1 MRTKITG
8 IVLSIVRHS
17 DKHNVVSIYT
27 PTHGRI
33 TCLAPAG
40 GTRSKLP
47 RLMLL
52 STIDTEINITPTKEM
67 YQLRC
72 YSFAELRP
80 SLYTDPMK
88 MTLAMFLA
96 DFLNHLLRETQP
108 DAGIWKFIQGSLS
121 LLDVAPLSP
130 NFHLVFISAIAP
142 FVGIQPDLENCNT
155 TNWFDLRAGR
165 YTSVAP
171 LHNDFLPPGNSHWP
185 SLLSRLT
192 YYNADCLKLS
202 GEQRYRILEGI
213 LHYYAIHIP
222 GIASMKSHHV
232 LREIFAK

>member
-67 YQLRC
+67 YQLRS

-155 TNWFDLRAGR
+155 SNWFDLRAGR
-165 YTSVAP
+165 YTLRSPAAQRFPTSRQFALALAAVAP
-171 LHNDFLPPGNSHWP
+171 YLLQCRLPEALRRAALPHPRRYP
-185 SLLSRLT
+185 SLLCHP
-192 YYNADCLKLS
+192 Y
-202 GEQRYRILEGI
+202 
-213 LHYYAIHIP
+213 P
-222 GIASMKSHHV
+222 GIASMNVASC
-232 LREIFAK
+232 AT